1 MTDNGY
7 GVSYIVIGEDQGE
20 QLLKVVSYRLSG
32 TGYITKH
39 SATVL
44 L

>member
-20 QLLKVVSYRLSG
+20 QLLKVVSYRLC
-32 TGYITKH
+32 
-39 SATVL
+39 V
-44 L
+44 